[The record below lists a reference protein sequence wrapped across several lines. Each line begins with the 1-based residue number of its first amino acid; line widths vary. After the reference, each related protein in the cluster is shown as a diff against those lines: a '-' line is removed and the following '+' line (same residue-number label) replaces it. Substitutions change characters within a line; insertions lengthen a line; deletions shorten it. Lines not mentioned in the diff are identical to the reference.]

1 MKYIR
6 TKDIIIEI
14 NPTLTDEQID
24 ISLGKNT
31 PRADTI
37 EELCDEFVA
46 VTKDNKYRSLVKIE
60 ETGNRWVED
69 KITQWCEILKDKL
82 VNWDIYGAIWTDK
95 GLIYVAKMNDKGE
108 LELL

>member
-6 TKDIIIEI
+6 TKDGIFKTGPLYIKSEFVIKEA
-14 NPTLTDEQID
+14 N
-24 ISLGKNT
+24 
-31 PRADTI
+31 TI

-46 VTKDNKYRSLVKIE
+46 ASKDNKYRSLVKIE

-82 VNWDIYGAIWTDK
+82 VKWDIYGSIWVGPD
-95 GLIYVAKMNDKGE
+95 LRAVAKMNDEGE